1 MARHTRPSKIRRS
14 RRRASA
20 LSAVFALGSGLL
32 AQGTAQQLPFYDLA
46 ETHWAYES
54 VSELAELGILTGYP
68 DGRFDGT
75 RATTRYE
82 VAVVAARLL
91 AHMDAAG
98 ATTARGADAASN
110 SMVAERVAALEAA
123 LDDTA
128 ALEYTRRL
136 EARVVALEAA
146 LNTQDPSLSL
156 PAAVEAESGA
166 VTLPLGARADVA
178 EATSITL
185 DQDQELVE
193 IRFSERPEHPFY
205 VGISPGVVSTAG
217 DVYLSVQTGYDALIG
232 PVGPAARLTFNGG
245 NRELRVGVDAL
256 AKADLLVDTLK
267 LYGGVGIGG
276 TVRPGGGSLLLEAPF
291 GGEYLITPRVGLFL
305 QLITSY
311 GFSPVNEVD
320 AELSTGVNVR
330 F

>member
-1 MARHTRPSKIRRS
+1 MAIHKRTSKPRRS
-14 RRRASA
+14 RRRVSA
-20 LSAVFALGSGLL
+20 LGAVFALGTGLL

-46 ETHWAYES
+46 ETHWAYGS

-82 VAVVAARLL
+82 LAVVAARLL

-98 ATTARGADAASN
+98 TTSAQGADAAPSN
-110 SMVAERVAALEAA
+110 MVA
-123 LDDTA
+123 D
-128 ALEYTRRL
+128 EYTRRL

-146 LNTQDPSLSL
+146 LNTQDASLSL
-156 PAAVEAESGA
+156 PAAMEAEDDA

-185 DQDQELVE
+185 DQGQELVE

-245 NRELRVGVDAL
+245 NRELRVGIDAL

-267 LYGGVGIGG
+267 LYGGLGIGG
-276 TVRPGGGSLLLEAPF
+276 TVRPGGGSFLLEAPF

-305 QLITSY
+305 QLTTSY
-311 GFSPVNEVD
+311 GFAPLNEVE

>member
-1 MARHTRPSKIRRS
+1 MAIQRTKPRRS
-14 RRRASA
+14 RRGASA
-20 LSAVFALGSGLL
+20 LGAVFALGSGLL
-32 AQGTAQQLPFYDLA
+32 AQGAAQQLPFYDLA
-46 ETHWAYES
+46 ETHWAYGS

-91 AHMDAAG
+91 AHMDAVGSAAAEGPDATERTAAPGG
-98 ATTARGADAASN
+98 A
-110 SMVAERVAALEAA
+110 AALEH
-123 LDDTA
+123 
-128 ALEYTRRL
+128 TRRL

-146 LNTQDPSLSL
+146 LNAQDTSSSVS
-156 PAAVEAESGA
+156 AEVEDSAVALTPE
-166 VTLPLGARADVA
+166 ARADVTD
-178 EATSITL
+178 ATSITL
-185 DQDQELVE
+185 DQGQELVE

-267 LYGGVGIGG
+267 LYGGLGVGG
-276 TVRPGGGSLLLEAPF
+276 TVRPGGGSFLLEAPF

-305 QLITSY
+305 QLTTSY
-311 GFSPVNEVD
+311 GFAPLNEVD